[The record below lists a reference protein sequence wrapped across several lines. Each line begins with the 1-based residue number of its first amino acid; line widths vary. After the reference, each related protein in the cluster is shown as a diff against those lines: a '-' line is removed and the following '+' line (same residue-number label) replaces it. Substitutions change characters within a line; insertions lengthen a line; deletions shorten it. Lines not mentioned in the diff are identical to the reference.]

1 MPAPRALMILTEN
14 DAIVDG
20 GDLDALVEM
29 AVVAE
34 EEGVDGVMLSEHVVL
49 GPSAGAL
56 GLPDNARAYAAP
68 GNQDPAMPWP
78 NSLVLLSAMA
88 ARTSRLR
95 LVAGAV
101 ITPLRHPLLVAKEYG
116 TLDRLSHGR
125 LVLLPTVSWHEEEY
139 RALGVDF
146 RRRGRMLDEQL
157 AAWQEIWSPGPAT
170 FHGEFYDFEDA
181 YVEPR
186 CHRPDGPRICIG
198 GSSMHDKVIERLVRY
213 GHAFNPFGA
222 PTAEGMARLR
232 EAMTAAGRD
241 IAELELVGGVR
252 ADLPEDGSPASL
264 DRALATVPPQLE
276 QGFSTICV
284 KPSMFIDSLDEYR
297 DFCRQVVAGLD
308 ALA

>member
-14 DAIVDG
+14 DVIVDG
-20 GDLDALVEM
+20 GDLDALVEL

-34 EEGVDGVMLSEHVVL
+34 EAGVDGVMLSEHVVL

-56 GLPDNARAYAAP
+56 GLPGNPRAYAAP

-146 RRRGRMLDEQL
+146 RRRGRMRDEQL
-157 AAWQEIWSPGPAT
+157 AAWQEIWSAGPAT

-222 PTAEGMARLR
+222 PTEEGMGRLR
-232 EAMTAAGRD
+232 DAMAATGATSASSSWSGECVPSCPRTTRPPRWTRPWQRSRHSWS
-241 IAELELVGGVR
+241 R
-252 ADLPEDGSPASL
+252 AS
-264 DRALATVPPQLE
+264 R
-276 QGFSTICV
+276 
-284 KPSMFIDSLDEYR
+284 PS
-297 DFCRQVVAGLD
+297 A
-308 ALA
+308 